1 MAGFKA
7 QGMRIVDSYGRERIF
22 NGINV
27 CDKGHYDNETKK
39 RTYSLEWTKGLAHKF
54 KEHGFNLIRLGF
66 TWDAVE
72 PEPGKINEKYISFLK
87 SVLDECEQEGIYVYL
102 DMHQDL
108 YSAAGIPVGD
118 GAPGWATK
126 PGKYEF
132 QKTKLVWAEG
142 YFWGRAVHQAFD
154 SFWDN
159 VKADGKGLQDWY
171 AELWEYLANELGS
184 HPSVIGFDVMNEP
197 FPGKSGGKVFR
208 KIIKNLVVTTISDRS
223 ISKKK
228 LISLALDKEN
238 RPRVLDLY
246 TGAHLRKIT
255 SAADSIIRQFDTE
268 RYFPF
273 ISKTGAAMRKVIRD
287 GFIFMENC
295 YYSNLGIPFSSP
307 APVIDGKTDE
317 NVIFAPHAYD
327 LMVDTPAYKFASN
340 DRVKS
345 IFDEHKRAQQRLN
358 VPVVVGEW
366 GGFSEGNEWFPH
378 IRFLLDLF
386 DSNKWSNTYWAYFDG
401 LLETELYNDVL
412 TRPYPRAVTGEIDSY
427 KYDYHNDTFTLKY
440 NQSAE
445 CSAPTEIFAHKKIKS
460 VTTDGEYTIKP
471 VHGDSC
477 VVEVKTA
484 PGAHTVIIEF

>member
-7 QGMRIVDSYGRERIF
+7 QGMRIVDSHGRERIF

-171 AELWEYLANELGS
+171 AE
-184 HPSVIGFDVMNEP
+184 
-197 FPGKSGGKVFR
+197 
-208 KIIKNLVVTTISDRS
+208 
-223 ISKKK
+223 
-228 LISLALDKEN
+228 
-238 RPRVLDLY
+238 
-246 TGAHLRKIT
+246 
-255 SAADSIIRQFDTE
+255 
-268 RYFPF
+268 
-273 ISKTGAAMRKVIRD
+273 
-287 GFIFMENC
+287 
-295 YYSNLGIPFSSP
+295 
-307 APVIDGKTDE
+307 
-317 NVIFAPHAYD
+317 
-327 LMVDTPAYKFASN
+327 
-340 DRVKS
+340 
-345 IFDEHKRAQQRLN
+345 
-358 VPVVVGEW
+358 
-366 GGFSEGNEWFPH
+366 
-378 IRFLLDLF
+378 
-386 DSNKWSNTYWAYFDG
+386 
-401 LLETELYNDVL
+401 
-412 TRPYPRAVTGEIDSY
+412 
-427 KYDYHNDTFTLKY
+427 
-440 NQSAE
+440 
-445 CSAPTEIFAHKKIKS
+445 
-460 VTTDGEYTIKP
+460 
-471 VHGDSC
+471 
-477 VVEVKTA
+477 
-484 PGAHTVIIEF
+484 